1 MRNSR
6 RSIVYALAFI
16 GGLASLG
23 SVVVGP
29 PAVLL
34 SFAFV
39 GGLALWLTTTYRTP
53 VDPGTIMGPYLVTV
67 IAFIV
72 HVSEEYVSHIER
84 TLALISGVAITQADF
99 LIVAAFAAPIIWLTG
114 AVMVLRGWA
123 FGYFLVSTFLFGMMF
138 GEVSHVAFPFME
150 DGTFHYSAGMLTAV
164 LPITSA
170 WYTFILVRRE
180 IARTRRGALA
190 GPLTPAAAGTS
201 A

>member
-1 MRNSR
+1 MGSSR
-6 RSIVYALAFI
+6 RSVVYSLAFI
-16 GGLASLG
+16 GGLALVGSL
-23 SVVVGP
+23 VVGP

-39 GGLALWLTTTYRTP
+39 GGLALWLTTTFRTP
-53 VDPGTIMGPYLVTV
+53 IEPRTIIGPYLVTV
-67 IAFIV
+67 IVFIV

-84 TLALISGVAITQADF
+84 SLTTISGVAITQTDF
-99 LIVAAFAAPIIWLTG
+99 LIVAAFAAPIIWLAG
-114 AVMVLRGWA
+114 AVMVLKGWA
-123 FGYFLVSTFLFGMMF
+123 FGYFFVSTFLFGMMF
-138 GEVSHVAFPFME
+138 GEVSHVAFPIME

-180 IARTRRGALA
+180 IGRTKRGALA
-190 GPLTPAAAGTS
+190 GPMTPAAAGTS